1 MLLKRTS
8 WVVAAFALAAGSAMA
23 QSSEVKTETKVEV
36 KDGKDVKL
44 TGCVER
50 LPEAGAS
57 ARYRL
62 TNVADTAGKRHSYLL
77 VGKDG
82 ELDRHVG
89 HMVEV
94 KGKAAD
100 REDGKVKVKTKTE
113 VDREDAD
120 DLEHESE
127 AEVKGDLI
135 GLPLLGVDD
144 VKMIRPTCS

>member
-1 MLLKRTS
+1 MMLKSTS
-8 WVVAAFALAAGSAMA
+8 WAIAVFALAAGPAMA

-57 ARYRL
+57 TQYRL
-62 TNVADTAGKRHSYLL
+62 TDVADATGRRHSYLL

-82 ELDRHVG
+82 DLERHVG
-89 HMVEV
+89 HLVEV

-100 REDGKVKVKTKTE
+100 REDGKVKVKTKTKVE
-113 VDREDAD
+113 REDAD
-120 DLEHESE
+120 DLKKESE